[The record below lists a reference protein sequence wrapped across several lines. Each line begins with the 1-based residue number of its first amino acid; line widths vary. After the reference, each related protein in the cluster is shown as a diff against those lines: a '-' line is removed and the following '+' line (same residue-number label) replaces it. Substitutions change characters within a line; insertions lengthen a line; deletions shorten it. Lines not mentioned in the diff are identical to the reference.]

1 MSVGKGP
8 VLVCGVASESP
19 LAMVIEAAERLG
31 VDCQVIDQRRLATQD
46 IEVGV
51 RGGRLFARWWNGSA
65 ALDLTRCGGA
75 YTRVVPASLLRDAP
89 RDPQG
94 VLHHHYFVDA
104 LNAWLEAAPLRV
116 ANRMAA
122 GMSNAS
128 KPWQAQLIRRA
139 GFATPESLLS
149 NDPDAVRAFR
159 RAHGRV
165 VFKSASGVR
174 SIVTTLTDAHDAEL
188 QRIRALPT
196 LFQAF
201 VPGVNYRV
209 HVVGGQVFC
218 TRVDSDATD
227 YRYASREGVE
237 ARMQADRLPPD
248 VARRC
253 VELARGM
260 GLELAGVDL
269 KLRPDGEYVC
279 FEVNPSPAYSC
290 FDRESA
296 EAVAEALV
304 IHLYGGS
311 RRASHRKRHPLES
324 APA

>member
-1 MSVGKGP
+1 MTGP
-8 VLVCGVASESP
+8 ILVCGVPSESP
-19 LAMVIEAAERLG
+19 LAMAIAAAKRLG
-31 VDCQVIDQRRLATQD
+31 VACRVIDQRHLAGQD

-51 RGGRLFARWWNGSA
+51 RGGVCFAHWWNGA
-65 ALDLTRCGGA
+65 ERLDLGRCPGA
-75 YTRVVPASLLRDAP
+75 YTRLVPASLLRDAP
-89 RDPQG
+89 TDPQG
-94 VLHHHYFVDA
+94 VLHRHYFVDA
-104 LNAWLEAAPLRV
+104 LGAWLEAAPLRV
-116 ANRMAA
+116 ANRNAA
-122 GMSNAS
+122 GRSNAS

-149 NDPDAVRAFR
+149 NDPAVVRAFR

-174 SIVTTLTDAHDAEL
+174 SIVTPLTDAHDAEL
-188 QRIRALPT
+188 ERIRDLPT

-209 HVVGGQVFC
+209 HVVGEAVFC
-218 TRVDSDATD
+218 TRVDSAATD
-227 YRYASREGVE
+227 YRYASREGLD
-237 ARMQADRLPPD
+237 AAMHPDRLPPEI
-248 VARRC
+248 ARRC
-253 VELARGM
+253 VALAAGM
-260 GLELAGVDL
+260 GLALAGIDL
-269 KLRPDGEYVC
+269 KRRPDGVFVC

-304 IHLYGGS
+304 LHLSGGR
-311 RRASHRKRHPLES
+311 RRASHRKRHPAQG

>member
-1 MSVGKGP
+1 MSGP

-19 LAMVIEAAERLG
+19 LAMAIEAAGRLG
-31 VDCQVIDQRRLATQD
+31 IDCRVIDQRNLAGQD
-46 IEVGV
+46 IEAGV
-51 RGGRLFARWWNGSA
+51 RGGKLFARWWDGASE
-65 ALDLTRCGGA
+65 LDLARCGGA

-89 RDPQG
+89 ADPHG
-94 VLHHHYFVDA
+94 VMHHHYLVDA
-104 LNAWLEAAPLRV
+104 LNAWLEAAPIRV
-116 ANRMAA
+116 ANRMGA
-122 GMSNAS
+122 GISNAS
-128 KPWQAQLIRRA
+128 KPWQARLIRDA
-139 GFATPESLLS
+139 GFAVPPSIVT

-159 RAHGRV
+159 RIYGEV

-174 SIVTTLTDAHDAEL
+174 SIVTRLGDAHDAEL
-188 QRIRALPT
+188 ERIRALPT

-209 HVVGGQVFC
+209 HVVGEGVFC

-227 YRYASREGVE
+227 YRYASREGTSAE
-237 ARMQADRLPPD
+237 MHPDSLPAD

-253 VELARGM
+253 VALAAGM
-260 GLELAGVDL
+260 GLALAGIDL
-269 KLRPDGEYVC
+269 KRQPDGQFVC

-304 IHLYGGS
+304 IHLSGGS
-311 RRASHRKRHPLES
+311 RRGSHRKRHPAEG